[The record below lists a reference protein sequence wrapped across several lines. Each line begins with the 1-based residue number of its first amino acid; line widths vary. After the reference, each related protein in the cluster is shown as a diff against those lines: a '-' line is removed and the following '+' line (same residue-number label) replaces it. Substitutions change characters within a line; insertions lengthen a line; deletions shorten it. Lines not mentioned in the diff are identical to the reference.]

1 MKKSIAYV
9 LVLILLLSTNLK
21 VFSLDDEGIYVDD
34 KLKSKIIVLIGSDK
48 CYVDGFFDR
57 IDISNSSVTPIVIE
71 GRTLLPVRFFVE
83 NFGGN
88 IKWDGNNKRIDIS
101 INNSELTMY
110 IGNNKVI
117 LNNTERE
124 IDVPPQLIN
133 NRTYLPLR
141 FFVEE
146 LLKKDIL
153 YYNGLVSVSDKNSNL
168 SEVEDKEL
176 MDRLIRDLSQKLGN
190 TAANIRQWGIVAED
204 NDGTIFYVEQ
214 NRLQR
219 QDKLYRMD
227 ANGGNKKLLLTSEII
242 YGLNLVGDWIYFLKD
257 FGDKNFHQSYAIYK
271 IKKDGTNLTK
281 ITNKA
286 NEEARYMLVVDDWI
300 YFDDWNNDNH
310 TRTLKRINLDGSNE
324 TMISND

>member
-176 MDRLIRDLSQKLGN
+176 MVLRYFV
-190 TAANIRQWGIVAED
+190 WV
-204 NDGTIFYVEQ
+204 ND
-214 NRLQR
+214 
-219 QDKLYRMD
+219 M
-227 ANGGNKKLLLTSEII
+227 
-242 YGLNLVGDWIYFLKD
+242 
-257 FGDKNFHQSYAIYK
+257 
-271 IKKDGTNLTK
+271 
-281 ITNKA
+281 
-286 NEEARYMLVVDDWI
+286 
-300 YFDDWNNDNH
+300 
-310 TRTLKRINLDGSNE
+310 
-324 TMISND
+324 